1 VFRAPVGVSEHVRGL
16 PAIGYPVRA
25 LVVGDTTATSS
36 PLPDIQVAPLP
47 GAAREAREVSEAVG
61 GGEVGSSVRLLL
73 GAEATYDA
81 VAAAFEDLK
90 PDVFHFAGHAWF
102 DEHEAYLV
110 LADSVL
116 TCGMMRPWLTRRSPA
131 FMFLNSHFT
140 AFIPTGVHASLGEG
154 HGAAVQAG
162 LGGRS
167 GFSDL
172 AMKSGV
178 GAFVGSYSGAVDDNG
193 ARAFALSVYGSLM
206 QGATV
211 ADAVYVSRRDRARST
226 GADVTPLL
234 FCAYGAGDLRLVQGG
249 AAQSAPVPA
258 REATTGQAPPVA
270 SRRKRE
276 TRSRKDRS

>member
-1 VFRAPVGVSEHVRGL
+1 
-16 PAIGYPVRA
+16 
-25 LVVGDTTATSS
+25 VVGDTTATSS

-61 GGEVGSSVRLLL
+61 GDEAGSSVRLLL

-102 DEHEAYLV
+102 DEHEPYLV
-110 LADSVL
+110 LADAVL
-116 TCGMMRPWLTRRSPA
+116 TASMMRPWLTRRSPA

-140 AFIPTGVHASLGEG
+140 AFIPTGVYASLGEG

-172 AMKSGV
+172 SMKSGV
-178 GAFVGSYSGAVDDNG
+178 GAFVGSYSGSVDDNG
-193 ARAFALSVYGSLM
+193 ARDFALSVYGSLM

-211 ADAVYVSRRDRARST
+211 ADAVYVSRRDRARSAD
-226 GADVTPLL
+226 ADVTPLL

-249 AAQSAPVPA
+249 SAQSAPVPA
-258 REATTGQAPPVA
+258 IEATTGPTMQATTGLAVETTSGQAPPA
-270 SRRKRE
+270 APRRKRE
-276 TRSRKDRS
+276 TRSTKDRS